1 MVSRYRQPALT
12 TPRRTLKRQAEILPV
27 LLLALL
33 TGLTGTVAAA
43 DHSPPLRPYTAHY
56 KASARGLDLHIT
68 RKLEAY
74 EDGRYVLTSGGKILV
89 IGFQEISMFRIES
102 GHIRPLSYVYQNTGL
117 VSRRKE
123 LRFPP
128 DRGVIRSLY
137 KGQWYE
143 LPYADNTL
151 DRMSQLE
158 QLRLAL
164 MADPAAAK
172 DVTLRVAD
180 GKRSKDSRLVLVGN
194 ETLQTPLGAVDT
206 VHYQRLHTSAQ
217 RTSDFWFAP
226 AWDYLLVRT
235 VHVENGDPVEMTLS
249 GATLGGD
256 IVGSH

>member
-12 TPRRTLKRQAEILPV
+12 TPRRTLKRQAEFLRA

-33 TGLTGTVAAA
+33 TGLTGAAAA

-56 KASARGLDLHIT
+56 KASARGMDLDIT
-68 RKLEAY
+68 RTLEAS
-74 EDGRYVLTSGGKILV
+74 EDGRYVLTSGGKVLV
-89 IGFQEISMFRIES
+89 VGFQEISVFRIEAGS
-102 GHIRPLSYVYQNTGL
+102 IRPLSYVYQNTGL

-123 LRFPP
+123 LHFPP

-137 KGQWYE
+137 KGRWYE

-164 MADPAAAK
+164 MADPAGAR

-180 GKRSKDSRLVLVGN
+180 GKRAKDSRLVLVGN

-206 VHYQRLHTSAQ
+206 VHYARLHASAQ
-217 RTSDFWFAP
+217 RKSDFWFAP
-226 AWDYLLVRT
+226 EWDYLLVRT

-249 GATLGGD
+249 GAILGGE

>member
-1 MVSRYRQPALT
+1 MSRYRQPALI
-12 TPRRTLKRQAEILPV
+12 TPRRTLKPQAEILPA

-33 TGLTGTVAAA
+33 TGLTSAVAAA
-43 DHSPPLRPYTAHY
+43 DHPSPLRPYTAQY
-56 KASARGLDLHIT
+56 KASTRGLDLDIT
-68 RKLEAY
+68 RKLEAN

-89 IGFQEISMFRIES
+89 VGFQEISMFRIES
-102 GHIRPLSYVYQNTGL
+102 GHIRPLSYIYQNTGL
-117 VSRRKE
+117 VSRRQE
-123 LRFPP
+123 LHFTP
-128 DRGVIRSLY
+128 DQGVIRSLY

-158 QLRLAL
+158 QLRLVL
-164 MADPAAAK
+164 MADPAGAR
-172 DVTLRVAD
+172 DIILRVAD
-180 GKRSKDSRLVLVGN
+180 GKRAKDSRLVLVGN

-217 RTSDFWFAP
+217 RKSDFWFAP

-249 GATLGGD
+249 GATLGGEP
-256 IVGSH
+256 IPGR